1 MIKVVGIFPN
11 KPKDPEFE
19 AVKELA
25 DHIIK
30 KGLTPII
37 EEKFAKECGLEAYA
51 VDEEAIFSQSDLV
64 VLLGGDG
71 TILGIINRVKKYGT
85 LLLGINLG
93 HLGFLTDVDR
103 SGMLESFD
111 KVIAG
116 DYRVEKRM
124 MLDTIIDTGEKEL
137 VYTSI
142 NEVGF
147 YMGGI
152 IETGVYV
159 NDEYIDNFYGDGV
172 LVSSPTGSTAYSL
185 AAGGPILKTDA
196 NMMAITP
203 ICPHM
208 LHARSI
214 VIGAEDVVKI
224 RINSYTLDCVKTV
237 IDGMPVYD
245 LKLGD
250 EIIVKKSDYCLNIVK
265 TNNLGFY
272 DVLRN
277 KMFGKE
283 GK

>member
-1 MIKVVGIFPN
+1 MKIVGIVPN

-25 DHIIK
+25 EHLIK
-30 KGLTPII
+30 KGITPAI
-37 EEKFAKECGLEAYA
+37 EERFAKESGLEDYA
-51 VDEEAIFSQSDLV
+51 VDEEAIYRDSDLV

-71 TILGIINRVKKYGT
+71 TILGIINKVRQYET

-103 SGMLESFD
+103 SGMLESVD
-111 KVIAG
+111 KVLAG
-116 DYRVEKRM
+116 NYRVEKRM
-124 MLDTIIDTGEKEL
+124 MIDTIINDNGKEI

-214 VIGAEDVVKI
+214 VIGAEDVVKVK
-224 RINSYTLDCVKTV
+224 INSYTLDCVKTV
-237 IDGMPVYD
+237 IDGMPLYD